1 MCCGGGW
8 HRAAATA
15 QEADYLTRDQ
25 LIGLG
30 HQIDDAVD
38 VTTRDLS
45 NRAGGLWAEIGSC
58 ITSNGASDA
67 VLAERVRSQLGG
79 LASHPSAIEVRAE
92 QGRVILS
99 GPILRDEIDGLL
111 HGVASM
117 RGVRDVENH
126 LQVHDT
132 PGDVPALQGQPKR
145 MLGMGA
151 GRHAIGIQKT
161 INLNAPVD
169 RVFRLWANY
178 QNFPCFMSN
187 VREVKDLGDG
197 RSHWIVAGPAG
208 TSVEWDAVM
217 TSYSPNEVLA
227 WRTEPSS
234 LVQHA

>member
-79 LASHPSAIEVRAE
+79 LASPP
-92 QGRVILS
+92 Q
-99 GPILRDEIDGLL
+99 
-111 HGVASM
+111 
-117 RGVRDVENH
+117 
-126 LQVHDT
+126 
-132 PGDVPALQGQPKR
+132 
-145 MLGMGA
+145 
-151 GRHAIGIQKT
+151 RH
-161 INLNAPVD
+161 
-169 RVFRLWANY
+169 
-178 QNFPCFMSN
+178 
-187 VREVKDLGDG
+187 
-197 RSHWIVAGPAG
+197 
-208 TSVEWDAVM
+208 
-217 TSYSPNEVLA
+217 
-227 WRTEPSS
+227 
-234 LVQHA
+234 